1 MQERHKALGC
11 TLIVTQNHLI
21 TLREDFSAPLRQL
34 NKQADAAVTTPA
46 APEPKQIYRED
57 EMLSIFETSSLV
69 SYTYPALSLL
79 CFNIFLI
86 YIAKFHDEYSNA
98 WHTAFLFLDQLNAH

>member
-34 NKQADAAVTTPA
+34 NKQEDASAATPA
-46 APEPKQIYRED
+46 ASETKQVFRED

-69 SYTYPALSLL
+69 RYQSSSSSYLALMCSQSL
-79 CFNIFLI
+79 
-86 YIAKFHDEYSNA
+86 
-98 WHTAFLFLDQLNAH
+98 

>member
-34 NKQADAAVTTPA
+34 NKQVDAPAATPA
-46 APEPKQIYRED
+46 ASETKQVCRED

-69 SYTYPALSLL
+69 RYQSSPCSYLALICTVS
-79 CFNIFLI
+79 
-86 YIAKFHDEYSNA
+86 
-98 WHTAFLFLDQLNAH
+98 

>member
-34 NKQADAAVTTPA
+34 NKQEDAAAATPA
-46 APEPKQIYRED
+46 ASETKQVFRED

-69 SYTYPALSLL
+69 RYQSSSSTYLALM
-79 CFNIFLI
+79 C
-86 YIAKFHDEYSNA
+86 
-98 WHTAFLFLDQLNAH
+98 T

>member
-34 NKQADAAVTTPA
+34 NKQVDAPVTTPA
-46 APEPKQIYRED
+46 VPESKQIYRED

-69 SYTYPALSLL
+69 SYPYRALSLL
-79 CFNIFLI
+79 CLNIYQI
-86 YIAKFHDEYSNA
+86 SIAKFHDEYSNT
-98 WHTAFLFLDQLNAH
+98 WHTAFLFLG